1 MHAGRIGIATPCE
14 SPYTAIV
21 HSGGNSMK
29 LIRRRKRLLG
39 AVMLA
44 AAILLAGS
52 AVARAVDAVAVTVT
66 IHADKPGET
75 INPNIY
81 GQFAEHLG
89 AGIYEGVWVGEKSNI
104 PNTHG
109 YRNDVIEALK
119 NLKVPVVRWPGGC
132 FADEYHWRDGI
143 GPREK
148 RPVKVNTHWGGVP
161 ETNEFGTHEFMAF
174 AEMIGTKVYISGNV
188 GSGSPQEMADWME
201 YMTSD
206 TVSTLANE
214 RRKNG
219 RDKPWDVHYF
229 GIGNETWGCGGNMT
243 PEWYAN
249 LFRQYATFIKT
260 PRGKRPVIVAS
271 GDRDAGTEWA
281 EVLTTKVERDLDA
294 ISHHFY
300 TIPTGVWQTKGN
312 SIGFPESEWI
322 STLRN
327 TMRIDEFIVNNVK
340 ILDKNDPKG
349 KVAFYVDE
357 WGTWYDPEP
366 GREPGFL
373 WQHNTL
379 RDALVAGLNFNIFHR
394 HAKRVQMTNIAQMVN
409 VLQAMILTEGPK
421 MALTPT
427 YHVFQMYIPF
437 QGATHLPTEIS
448 TPNYSAAGIDVP
460 AVSVSAARDK
470 DGKLQ
475 YALVN
480 LDPNREAVVTT
491 KISGATAATAQG
503 RVLTAKTMD
512 ARNTVQ
518 TPEVIYPVK
527 IAGEKKGGALVLR
540 LPPKSVSVLRLQ

>member
-1 MHAGRIGIATPCE
+1 MTRSRTKWLVA
-14 SPYTAIV
+14 
-21 HSGGNSMK
+21 
-29 LIRRRKRLLG
+29 
-39 AVMLA
+39 AVFGTCVM
-44 AAILLAGS
+44 IAGS
-52 AVARAVDAVAVTVT
+52 ATARAAEAVNVSVT
-66 IHADKPGET
+66 IRADQPGEK
-75 INPNIY
+75 INPNVY

-89 AGIYEGVWVGEKSNI
+89 AGIYEGVWVGEKSTI

-109 YRNDVIEALK
+109 YRNDVIEALR

-143 GPREK
+143 GDRAK
-148 RPVKVNTHWGGVP
+148 RPVKVNTHWGGVA

-201 YMTSD
+201 YMTSN

-219 RDKPWDVHYF
+219 REQPWDGHYF
-229 GIGNETWGCGGNMT
+229 GIGNETWGCGGNMR
-243 PEWYAN
+243 PEYYAD
-249 LFRQYATFIKT
+249 LFRQYATYVKA

-271 GDRDAGTEWA
+271 GGNDEHTIWA
-281 EVLTTKVERDLDA
+281 EVLTKMVERDMDA
-294 ISHHFY
+294 ISHHYY
-300 TIPTGVWQTKGN
+300 TIPGKEWRQKGK
-312 SIGFPESEWI
+312 SIGFTEAEWI
-322 STLRN
+322 STLN
-327 TMRIDEFIVNNVK
+327 HTMRIDEYITNNVK
-340 ILDKNDPKG
+340 ILDQNDPKG

-437 QGATHLPTEIS
+437 QGATYLPTEIT
-448 TPNYSAAGIDVP
+448 TPEYKLADYTVP
-460 AVSVSAARDK
+460 SVSVSAARDT
-470 DGKLQ
+470 DGRLQ
-475 YALVN
+475 LALVN
-480 LDPNREAVVTT
+480 LDPHREAVVTT
-491 KISGATAATAQG
+491 SLTGAKASAALG
-503 RVLTAKTMD
+503 RVLTSKTMD
-512 ARNTVQ
+512 ARNTVDA
-518 TPEVIYPVK
+518 PEAITPVK
-527 IAGEKKGGALVLR
+527 ISATRKGDALVLR
-540 LPPKSVSVLRLQ
+540 LPPKSVSVVRLQ

>member
-1 MHAGRIGIATPCE
+1 MTF
-14 SPYTAIV
+14 T
-21 HSGGNSMK
+21 
-29 LIRRRKRLLG
+29 RRRKRLIGLLLSSAAFMACSGATRAAAATG
-39 AVMLA
+39 AVQV
-44 AAILLAGS
+44 S
-52 AVARAVDAVAVTVT
+52 VT
-66 IHADKPGET
+66 IHADQPGAV
-75 INPNIY
+75 INPNVY

-89 AGIYEGVWVGEKSNI
+89 TGIYEGVWVGEKSSI
-104 PNTHG
+104 PNTNG
-109 YRNDVIEALK
+109 YRNDVIDALK
-119 NLKVPVVRWPGGC
+119 NLHVPVVRWPGGC

-143 GPREK
+143 GDRAK
-148 RPVKVNTHWGGVP
+148 RPVKVNTHWGGVA

-219 RDKPWDVHYF
+219 RDKPWDVQFF

-243 PEWYAN
+243 PEWYSN
-249 LFRQYATFIKT
+249 LFRQYATFIKA
-260 PRGKRPVIVAS
+260 PRGKRPKIVAS
-271 GDRDAGTEWA
+271 GGNDAGTDWVS
-281 EVLTTKVERDLDA
+281 VLTTNVHRDLDA
-294 ISHHFY
+294 ISHHYY
-300 TIPTGVWQTKGN
+300 TIPGKEWRVKGK
-312 SIGFPESEWI
+312 STGFPESEWI
-322 STLRN
+322 STLAHTR
-327 TMRIDEFIVNNVK
+327 RIDEYITNNVK
-340 ILDKNDPKG
+340 ILDKNDPQG

-379 RDALVAGLNFNIFHR
+379 RDALVAGLNFNIFHA

-437 QGATHLPTEIS
+437 QGATYLPTEIT
-448 TPNYSAAGIDVP
+448 TPAYELAAETVP
-460 AVSVSAARDK
+460 AVSVSAARDTS
-470 DGKLQ
+470 GRLQ
-475 YALVN
+475 LALVN

-491 KISGATAATAQG
+491 QVTGGNATQAQG
-503 RVLTAKTMD
+503 RVLTARTMD
-512 ARNTVQ
+512 ARNTVEA
-518 TPEVIYPVK
+518 PEAIYPVK
-527 IAGEKKGGALVLR
+527 IAAERKGSTLVIR

>member
-1 MHAGRIGIATPCE
+1 
-14 SPYTAIV
+14 
-21 HSGGNSMK
+21 MK
-29 LIRRRKRLLG
+29 FIRRRKRLLG
-39 AVMLA
+39 ALLLSTA
-44 AAILLAGS
+44 ALIAGS
-52 AVARAVDAVAVTVT
+52 AAARAAATQVTVN
-66 IHADKPGET
+66 IRADQPGT
-75 INPNIY
+75 VINPNVY

-89 AGIYEGVWVGEKSNI
+89 TGIYEGVWVGEKSAI
-104 PNTHG
+104 PNTNG
-109 YRNDVIEALK
+109 YRNDVIDALK

-188 GSGSPQEMADWME
+188 GSGSVQEMADWME

-219 RDKPWDVHYF
+219 RDKPWNVHYF

-249 LFRQYATFIKT
+249 LFRQYATYVKA
-260 PRGKRPVIVAS
+260 PRGHRPTIVAS
-271 GDRDAGTEWA
+271 GGNGDETVWA
-281 EVLTTKVERDLDA
+281 EVLSKNVKRDMDA
-294 ISHHFY
+294 ISHHYY
-300 TIPTGVWQTKGN
+300 TLPTGKWPKKGK

-322 STLRN
+322 STFAQTL
-327 TMRIDEFIVNNVK
+327 RIDGFISRNVEV
-340 ILDKNDPKG
+340 LEKNDPQG
-349 KVAFYVDE
+349 KIAFYVDE

-379 RDALVAGLNFNIFHR
+379 RDALVAGLNFNVFHR

-437 QGATHLPTEIS
+437 QGATYLPAELT
-448 TPNYSAAGIDVP
+448 TPEYQLGEATVP
-460 AVSVSAARDK
+460 AVSVSAARDTS
-470 DGKLQ
+470 GKLQ
-475 YALVN
+475 LALVN

-491 KISGATAATAQG
+491 RVTGAAATQAQG
-503 RVLTAKTMD
+503 RVLTAQAMD
-512 ARNTVQ
+512 ARNTVD
-518 TPEVIYPVK
+518 TPEAIYPVK
-527 IAGEKKGGALVLR
+527 ISAERKGSTLVIR

>member
-1 MHAGRIGIATPCE
+1 
-14 SPYTAIV
+14 
-21 HSGGNSMK
+21 MK
-29 LIRRRKRLLG
+29 LIRRRRRVSGALL
-39 AVMLA
+39 LA
-44 AAILLAGS
+44 AAFISGS
-52 AVARAVDAVAVTVT
+52 AAQAADAVQVTVT

-75 INPNIY
+75 INPNVY

-104 PNTHG
+104 PNTNG
-109 YRNDVIEALK
+109 YRNDVIDALK
-119 NLKVPVVRWPGGC
+119 NLQVPVVRWPGGC

-229 GIGNETWGCGGNMT
+229 GIGNETWGCGGNMRA
-243 PEWYAN
+243 EYYAD
-249 LFRQYATFIKT
+249 LFRQYATYVKA

-281 EVLTTKVERDLDA
+281 EVLTTRVERDMDA

-300 TIPTGVWQTKGN
+300 TIPTGVWPKKGA
-312 SIGFPESEWI
+312 SIGFAENEWI

-394 HAKRVQMTNIAQMVN
+394 HARRVQMTNIAQMVN
-409 VLQAMILTEGPK
+409 VLQAMILTDGPK

-427 YHVFQMYIPF
+427 YHVFHMYIPF
-437 QGATHLPTEIS
+437 QGATHLPTEIV
-448 TPNYSAAGIDVP
+448 TPNYTAAGVTVP
-460 AVSVSAARDK
+460 AVSVTAARDK

-480 LDPNREAVVTT
+480 LDPTREAVVTT
-491 KISGATAATAQG
+491 KINGVAAGAAQG
-503 RVLTAKTMD
+503 RVLTAPTMD
-512 ARNTVQ
+512 ARNTVES
-518 TPEVIYPVK
+518 PEAIYPVK
-527 IAGEKKGGALVLR
+527 IAAEKKGAALVLR

>member
-1 MHAGRIGIATPCE
+1 
-14 SPYTAIV
+14 
-21 HSGGNSMK
+21 MK
-29 LIRRRKRLLG
+29 LNRRRKRLLSHVLLG
-39 AVMLA
+39 A
-44 AAILLAGS
+44 AALISGS
-52 AVARAVDAVAVTVT
+52 AGARAADAAQVSVT
-66 IHADKPGET
+66 IQADQPGPV

-89 AGIYEGVWVGEKSNI
+89 AGIYEGVWVGEKSTI
-104 PNTHG
+104 PNTRG

-119 NLKVPVVRWPGGC
+119 NLHVPVVRWPGGC

-143 GPREK
+143 GDRAK
-148 RPVKVNTHWGGVP
+148 RPVKVNTHWGGVA
-161 ETNEFGTHEFMAF
+161 ETNEFGTHEFMGF

-201 YMTSD
+201 YMTSN

-219 RDKPWDVHYF
+219 RDQPWEVHYF

-243 PEWYAN
+243 PEYYAN
-249 LFRQYATFIKT
+249 LFRQYATYVKA
-260 PRGKRPVIVAS
+260 PRGHRPKIVAS
-271 GDRDAGTEWA
+271 GGNDEGTEWA
-281 EVLTTKVERDLDA
+281 EVLTTNVHRDMDA
-294 ISHHFY
+294 ISHHYY
-300 TIPTGVWQTKGN
+300 TIPGKEWSKKGK
-312 SIGFPESEWI
+312 SIGFPESEWF
-322 STLRN
+322 STLKK
-327 TMRIDEFIVNNVK
+327 TMRIDEFITSNVK
-340 ILDKNDPKG
+340 VLDKNDPQG

-379 RDALVAGLNFNIFHR
+379 RDALVAGLNFNIFHA

-437 QGATHLPTEIS
+437 QGATYLPTKIT
-448 TPNYSAAGIDVP
+448 TPNYSLDGEAVP
-460 AVSVSAARDK
+460 SVSVSAARDTN
-470 DGKLQ
+470 GKLQ
-475 YALVN
+475 MALVN
-480 LDPNREAVVTT
+480 LDPNKEAVVTAQ
-491 KISGATAATAQG
+491 IAGGSATQARG

-512 ARNTVQ
+512 ARNTVDA
-518 TPEVIYPVK
+518 PEAIYPVK
-527 IAGEKKGGALVLR
+527 ISGERKGASLVFR
-540 LPPKSVSVLRLQ
+540 LPPKSVSVVQLQ

>member
-1 MHAGRIGIATPCE
+1 MTKRNKQRVAVAALLIAF
-14 SPYTAIV
+14 AAV
-21 HSGGNSMK
+21 SGS
-29 LIRRRKRLLG
+29 
-39 AVMLA
+39 A
-44 AAILLAGS
+44 AAAEP
-52 AVARAVDAVAVTVT
+52 AQVQVTVR
-66 IHADKPGET
+66 ADSPGPV
-75 INPNIY
+75 INPNVY

-89 AGIYEGVWVGEKSNI
+89 AGIYEGIWVGEKSAI
-104 PNTHG
+104 PNSNG
-109 YRNDVIEALK
+109 YRNDVVEALK

-143 GPREK
+143 GDRAK

-161 ETNEFGTHEFMAF
+161 ETNEFGTHEFMGF
-174 AEMIGTKVYISGNV
+174 AELIGTKVYISGNV

-243 PEWYAN
+243 PEFYAN
-249 LFRQYATFIKT
+249 LFRQYATYVKA

-271 GDRDAGTEWA
+271 GGNDEETSWVD
-281 EVLTTKVERDLDA
+281 VLTKNVQRDLDA
-294 ISHHFY
+294 ISHHYY
-300 TIPTGVWQTKGN
+300 TIPTGVWQKKGN

-322 STLRN
+322 STLAK
-327 TMRIDEFIVNNVK
+327 TILIDPYIAQNVK
-340 ILDKNDPKG
+340 ILDERDPKG
-349 KVAFYVDE
+349 RTAFYVDE

-373 WQHNTL
+373 WQHNSI
-379 RDALVAGLNFNIFHR
+379 RDALVAGLNFNIFHK

-427 YHVFQMYIPF
+427 YHVFHLYIPF
-437 QGATHLPTEIS
+437 QGATSLGTEIT
-448 TPNYSAAGIDVP
+448 TPNYSLGKETMP
-460 AVSVSAARDK
+460 MVSVSAARDAN
-470 DGKLQ
+470 GKLQ
-475 YALVN
+475 LALVN
-480 LDPNREAVVTT
+480 SDPRREAVVTT
-491 KISGATAATAQG
+491 SVTGADVKSAQG

-512 ARNTVQ
+512 AHNTVAS
-518 TPEVIYPVK
+518 PEAVHPVK
-527 IAGEKKGGALVLR
+527 IAGERKGGKIVLR
-540 LPPKSVSVLRLQ
+540 LPPKSVSVVALQ

>member
-1 MHAGRIGIATPCE
+1 MKGA
-14 SPYTAIV
+14 
-21 HSGGNSMK
+21 SM
-29 LIRRRKRLLG
+29 LNRRRKRVLAL
-39 AVMLA
+39 VLA
-44 AAILLAGS
+44 AAASISGS
-52 AVARAVDAVAVTVT
+52 VAARAADAVQVSVT
-66 IHADKPGET
+66 IHADRPGT
-75 INPNIY
+75 VINPNVY

-89 AGIYEGVWVGEKSNI
+89 AGIYEGVWVGEKSAI
-104 PNTHG
+104 PHTNG
-109 YRNDVIEALK
+109 YRNDVVQALK

-148 RPVKVNTHWGGVP
+148 RPVKVNTHWGGVA

-229 GIGNETWGCGGNMT
+229 GIGNETWGCGGNMR
-243 PEWYAN
+243 PEFYAD
-249 LFRQYATFIKT
+249 LFRQYATYVKA

-271 GDRDAGTEWA
+271 GGNDEGTEWA
-281 EVLTTKVERDLDA
+281 EVMTTMVKRDMDA
-294 ISHHFY
+294 ISHHYY
-300 TIPTGVWQTKGN
+300 TIPGKEWRAKGK
-312 SIGFPESEWI
+312 SIGFPEAEWI
-322 STLRN
+322 STLN
-327 TMRIDEFIVNNVK
+327 HTMRIDEYITNNVK
-340 ILDKNDPKG
+340 ILDKNDPQG

-394 HAKRVQMTNIAQMVN
+394 HAKRVTMTNIAQMVN

-437 QGATHLPTEIS
+437 QGATHLPTEIT
-448 TPNYSAAGIDVP
+448 TPDYSLGEYTVP
-460 AVSVSAARDK
+460 AVSVSAARDTE
-470 DGKLQ
+470 GNLQ
-475 YALVN
+475 LALVN
-480 LDPNREAVVTT
+480 LDPHREAVVTT
-491 KISGATAATAQG
+491 KLSGANAKAAQG

-512 ARNTVQ
+512 ARNTVDV
-518 TPEVIYPVK
+518 PEAITPVK
-527 IAGEKKGGALVLR
+527 ISAKRDGAALVLR
-540 LPPKSVSVLRLQ
+540 LPPKSVSVVRLQ

>member
-1 MHAGRIGIATPCE
+1 MRFNRSRKRWVGVALLGIA
-14 SPYTAIV
+14 ALL
-21 HSGGNSMK
+21 SGSVV
-29 LIRRRKRLLG
+29 
-39 AVMLA
+39 AHAADA
-44 AAILLAGS
+44 AAVS
-52 AVARAVDAVAVTVT
+52 VT
-66 IHADKPGET
+66 IRADQPGEV
-75 INPNIY
+75 INPNVY

-89 AGIYEGVWVGEKSNI
+89 AGIYEGVWVGEKSSI
-104 PNTHG
+104 PHTNG
-109 YRNDVIEALK
+109 YRNDVIEALR

-243 PEWYAN
+243 PEWYSN

-260 PRGKRPVIVAS
+260 PRGKRPKIVAS
-271 GDRDAGTEWA
+271 GGYDDNTIWA
-281 EVLTTKVERDLDA
+281 ETLTKNVKRDLDA
-294 ISHHFY
+294 ISHHYY
-300 TIPTGVWQTKGN
+300 TIPTGVWQKKGN

-322 STLRN
+322 STLSR
-327 TMRIDEFIVNNVK
+327 TLRIEEFIVNNVK
-340 ILDKNDPKG
+340 ILDQNDPQG
-349 KVAFYVDE
+349 KTAFYVDE
-357 WGTWYDPEP
+357 WGTWYDAEP

-379 RDALVAGLNFNIFHR
+379 RDALVAGLNFNVFHR
-394 HAKRVQMTNIAQMVN
+394 YAKRVQMTNIAQMVN
-409 VLQAMILTEGPK
+409 VLQAMILTDGPK

-437 QGATHLPTEIS
+437 QGATHLPAEVT
-448 TPNYSAAGIDVP
+448 TPNYSLGDVTVP
-460 AVSVSAARDK
+460 AVSVTAARDK

-475 YALVN
+475 LALVN
-480 LDPNREAVVTT
+480 LDPHREAVVTT
-491 KISGATAATAQG
+491 KLTGATATQAQG

-512 ARNTVQ
+512 ARNTVDA
-518 TPEVIYPVK
+518 PEAIYPVK
-527 IAGEKKGGALVLR
+527 ISAERKGGALVVR

>member
-1 MHAGRIGIATPCE
+1 MNSNTRQWCRAALWCAGIFAGTALAQGATAPAE
-14 SPYTAIV
+14 VSIT
-21 HSGGNSMK
+21 
-29 LIRRRKRLLG
+29 IR
-39 AVMLA
+39 
-44 AAILLAGS
+44 
-52 AVARAVDAVAVTVT
+52 
-66 IHADKPGET
+66 ADQPGPA
-75 INPNIY
+75 INPNVY

-89 AGIYEGVWVGEKSNI
+89 AGIYEGIWVGEKSQI

-109 YRNDVIEALK
+109 YRNDVIAALK

-161 ETNEFGTHEFMAF
+161 ETNEFGTHEFMTF

-201 YMTSD
+201 YMTSN

-219 RDKPWDVHYF
+219 RDQPWEVHFF

-243 PEWYAN
+243 PEYYAN
-249 LFRQYATFIKT
+249 LFRQFATYVKA
-260 PRGKRPVIVAS
+260 PRGHRPKIVAS
-271 GDRDAGTEWA
+271 GGHDEGTTWT
-281 EVLTTKVERDLDA
+281 EVLTTHVQRDMDA
-294 ISHHFY
+294 ISHHYY
-300 TIPTGVWQTKGN
+300 TVPTGVWRKKGN
-312 SIGFPESEWI
+312 SVGFPESEWI
-322 STLRN
+322 STLKR
-327 TMRIDEFIVNNVK
+327 TMVIDEYLADNEK
-340 ILDKNDPKG
+340 ILEKNDPQG
-349 KVAFYVDE
+349 KTALYLDE

-373 WQHNTL
+373 YQQNTL

-409 VLQAMILTEGPK
+409 VLQAMILTDGPR

-437 QGATHLPTEIS
+437 QGATFLPTEIAS
-448 TPNYSAAGIDVP
+448 PEYQLGADTVP
-460 AVSVSAARDK
+460 AVSVSAARDTQ
-470 DGKLQ
+470 GHLQ
-475 YALVN
+475 LALVN

-491 KISGATAATAQG
+491 RVEGASAKTAQG
-503 RVLTAKTMD
+503 RVLTSKAMD
-512 ARNTVQ
+512 ARNTVDA
-518 TPEVIYPVK
+518 PEAVTPVK
-527 IAGEKKGGALVLR
+527 LNATRKGGALVLR
-540 LPPKSVSVLRLQ
+540 LPPKSVSVVMLQ